1 MGCDTDHIERAVAV
15 SISEIPSWA
24 VIPLAAW
31 VVAVASCFGGVVE
44 AVLVQRLWPPVFHVG
59 HVVLR
64 EECST
69 SLEDRTRV
77 EVGRVYATSQGKFRA
92 VSRNEIV
99 FRENFWRPFEWHT
112 PFPIKGRVAW
122 PDETAKAI
130 GSLEGRIPLA
140 STVFMGSLLTLVTT
154 ISVAGMFALPKV
166 GGRLGV
172 LAAAAFFWLFVVGTY
187 LVSLRIELPR
197 IRGVAQEICERMSPV
212 Q

>member
-1 MGCDTDHIERAVAV
+1 MAVV
-15 SISEIPSWA
+15 
-24 VIPLAAW
+24 
-31 VVAVASCFGGVVE
+31 SCFGGVVE
-44 AVLVQRLWPPVFHVG
+44 VVLVQRLWPPVFHVG

-64 EECST
+64 EECSI

-77 EVGRVYATSQGKFRA
+77 EVGRVYATSRGKFRA
-92 VSRNEIV
+92 VGRNEIV

-112 PFPIKGRVAW
+112 PFPIKGRVTWANG
-122 PDETAKAI
+122 AARAI

-140 STVFMGSLLTLVTT
+140 STVFMGSLLTFATT
-154 ISVAGMFALPKV
+154 ISVAGMFGLPKV

-172 LAAAAFFWLFVVGTY
+172 LAAAAIFWLFVAGMY

-197 IRGVAQEICERMSPV
+197 IHGLAQEICERLSPV